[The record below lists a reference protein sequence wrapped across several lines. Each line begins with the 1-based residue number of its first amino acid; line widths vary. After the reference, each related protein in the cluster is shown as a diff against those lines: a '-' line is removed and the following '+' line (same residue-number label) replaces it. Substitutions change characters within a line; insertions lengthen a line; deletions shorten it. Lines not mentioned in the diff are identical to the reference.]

1 MENQIIQ
8 PFLTVA
14 NYHLLEQQM
23 NKIIQTLAT
32 TKDKNVILAVHG
44 IVESEITAKLALPT
58 AEAQLIEQLFNV
70 TDRAQGEAY
79 LERLKPYVIPFKAV
93 TASTLKSL
101 FKKEKKLKLPKL
113 EEMDFQQICYLA
125 WDDPGTHRK
134 YVLLEQDEQL
144 KAIKGTFSNNT
155 IKGIC
160 ALCNRHS
167 EVGLFTTSVKGQIV
181 GTFTN
186 YSNYICADSQTC
198 NRHVADIEKTKAFFE
213 RITQK

>member
-1 MENQIIQ
+1 MEKQTIQ

-32 TKDKNVILAVHG
+32 TKDKNVILAVRG
-44 IVESEITAKLALPT
+44 IVESEIMAKLALST
-58 AEAQLIEQLFNV
+58 AEAQLIEQLFKV

-79 LERLKPYVIPFKAV
+79 LEQLKPYVIPFKTV

-113 EEMDFQQICYLA
+113 EEIDFQQICYLA

-134 YVLLEQDEQL
+134 YVVLEQDEQL
-144 KAIKGTFSNNT
+144 KAIKGTFSNNI

-160 ALCNRHS
+160 AICNRHS
-167 EVGLFTTSVKGQIV
+167 DVGFYTTSIKGQVV
-181 GTFTN
+181 GTYTSH
-186 YSNYICADSQTC
+186 SNYICADSQTC
-198 NRHVADIEKTKAFFE
+198 NKHVTDIEKTKQFFNS
-213 RITQK
+213 ITQ

>member
-1 MENQIIQ
+1 MEKQTIQ

-32 TKDKNVILAVHG
+32 TKDKNVILAVRG
-44 IVESEITAKLALPT
+44 IVESEIMAKLALSA

-79 LERLKPYVIPFKAV
+79 LEQLKPYVIPFKTV

-113 EEMDFQQICYLA
+113 EEIDFQQICYLA

-134 YVLLEQDEQL
+134 YVVLEQDEQL
-144 KAIKGTFSNNT
+144 KAIKGTFSNNI

-160 ALCNRHS
+160 AICNRHS
-167 EVGLFTTSVKGQIV
+167 DVGFYTTSIKGQVV
-181 GTFTN
+181 GTYTSH
-186 YSNYICADSQTC
+186 SNYICADSQTC
-198 NRHVADIEKTKAFFE
+198 NKHVTDIEKTKQFFNN
-213 RITQK
+213 ITQ